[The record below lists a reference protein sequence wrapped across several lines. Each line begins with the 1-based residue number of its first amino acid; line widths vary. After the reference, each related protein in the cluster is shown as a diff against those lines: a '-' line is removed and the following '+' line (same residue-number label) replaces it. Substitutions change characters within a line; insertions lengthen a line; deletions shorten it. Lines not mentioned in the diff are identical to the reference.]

1 MGDGKTKSGPFTA
14 MDYKGDGVAYV
25 LIVNSSYQPIDT
37 SDKLSSA
44 LGMGGT
50 YFMVGHFKPD
60 SGDVQFLS
68 SLSKNHNPTTD
79 VVGYAYKCAIW
90 PNSTGAFYFNL
101 SSSTL
106 DDIVVTIL
114 NI

>member
-1 MGDGKTKSGPFTA
+1 MGDGKTKSGPFDA
-14 MDYKGDGVAYV
+14 IDYRGDGIAYI
-25 LIVNSSYQPIDT
+25 LLVNNSYQPINT
-37 SDKLSSA
+37 STKLSSA
-44 LGMGGT
+44 LKLRET

-68 SLSKNHNPTTD
+68 SFSKNDTPTTD
-79 VVGYAYKCAIW
+79 VVGYGYKCSIW
-90 PNSTGAFYFNL
+90 PNAASTFYFNL